1 MFETLSE
8 RLTQVLHRL
17 TGGGVLKPE
26 EVALALKEVR
36 MALLEADVN
45 YKVVRQFIDRVQ
57 ARSVGAE
64 VSASLSPAQQVVK
77 IVQEELVEMLGANQ
91 EGLHYAAAGGPTTIM
106 LCGLQGAGK
115 TTTAVKL
122 ALLTRRE
129 GHHPLLAGLD
139 RQRPAAVEQLRIMA
153 DAQHI
158 PFLSA
163 DVAAD
168 RGAEQ
173 AVAEAATKGL
183 DVVIFDTAGRLHVDG
198 DLLSELGRIAARV
211 PLTETLLVA
220 DAMTGQEA
228 VNVGTAFAQAVR
240 LDGIILTK
248 LDGDPRGGA
257 ALSLRHATGQ
267 SIRFAG
273 VGEKPADL
281 EVFHADR
288 MASRILGMGDV
299 LSLIEKAERGVDPG
313 QARQAERNLRAGHL
327 TFDDFLMQI
336 RQLRGMGPVSG
347 VLDMLPGA
355 SQLKAASAGS
365 DPEAEMRRMEAI
377 ILSMT
382 SAERGRPELINGSR
396 RRRIASGSGVGVSDV
411 NRVLRAREQMQQ
423 MVKQLGLGAGGR
435 RGRMALPG
443 AGGLG
448 RIFGR

>member
-1 MFETLSE
+1 VFETLSE

-77 IVQEELVEMLGANQ
+77 IVREELVDMLGANQ
-91 EGLHYAAAGGPTTIM
+91 EGLHYAAAGPTTIM

-129 GHHPLLAGLD
+129 GHRPLLVGLD
-139 RQRPAAVEQLRIMA
+139 RQRPAAVEQLRVMA

-158 PFLSA
+158 AFVSA

-183 DVVIFDTAGRLHVDG
+183 DVVILDTAGRLHVDG

-211 PLTETLLVA
+211 SLTETLLVA

-299 LSLIEKAERGVDPG
+299 LSLIEKAERSVDPG

-355 SQLKAASAGS
+355 AQLKAASAGS

-382 SAERGRPELINGSR
+382 SAERARPELINGSR